1 MRRVAGYKKV
11 KFGTHENIG
20 YGKVNL
26 PDQEMHTTA
35 IWWQANTDTLDEL
48 CASRDQA
55 LDGFIGAAHA
65 MHFIAALLTMSE
77 LRDLGRTVG
86 SSDASWCT
94 IVGTNGRG
102 EMASFSDEALNLE
115 ESIQV
120 FVPTVFLYDNYPGG
134 TGLTGSLFDLKK
146 EVVARARELVDSCEC
161 RLGCPA
167 CIGPILPRTSKRLL
181 PKRMRSKF

>member
-35 IWWQANTDTLDEL
+35 IWWQLNPDTLGEL
-48 CASRDQA
+48 FASRDQA

-65 MHFIAALLTMSE
+65 MHFVAALLTMSE

-86 SSDASWCT
+86 SSDASWCAA
-94 IVGTNGRG
+94 VGTNGRG
-102 EMASFSDEALNLE
+102 EIAPFSGDAQNAGAYNQ
-115 ESIQV
+115 S
-120 FVPTVFLYDNYPGG
+120 FVPTVFSTTIIRAGLVSPGAC
-134 TGLTGSLFDLKK
+134 LT
-146 EVVARARELVDSCEC
+146 
-161 RLGCPA
+161 
-167 CIGPILPRTSKRLL
+167 
-181 PKRMRSKF
+181 